1 MTDAPPPVS
10 QPAPPAK
17 PGADFVVLSRD
28 EHNDIVTTQDLPLLL
43 VKAGRSERAL
53 VRQALFIVASVTVT
67 RPANP
72 AAAAITTDSYRWS
85 YEGYL
90 QRQLCFTS
98 MTGQFS
104 CTVAEIVALPNKE
117 TGEAPVLPV
126 QASNAAG
133 GTDDDP
139 FPAATAAQD
148 RLAARLKARATTLF
162 EEDKRL
168 KVDPILRASG
178 VTATVSGPA
187 APRPR

>member
-28 EHNDIVTTQDLPLLL
+28 DHNDIVTTQDLPLVL
-43 VKAGRSERAL
+43 VKAGRSEQAL
-53 VRQALFIVASVTVT
+53 VRQALFIAASVSVT

-72 AAAAITTDSYRWS
+72 AAAAATTDSYRWT
-85 YEGYL
+85 YEGFM

-104 CTVAEIVALPNKE
+104 CTVPELIALPHKE

-126 QASNAAG
+126 AG
-133 GTDDDP
+133 GADDEP
-139 FPAATAAQD
+139 FPAAVAAQE
-148 RLAARLKARATTLF
+148 RLTATLKARSAALF
-162 EEDKRL
+162 AEDKRL

-178 VTATVSGPA
+178 VTATIAGPA